1 MLGSLLHPLC
11 NPSGGHQL
19 FGILDSHIY
28 IYIYIYIH
36 THTYIYMYICIY
48 GPEMHQNAE
57 LLSLGAGQVGAATK
71 EQLAAT
77 AQQSVG
83 SCPQ

>member
-1 MLGSLLHPLC
+1 M
-11 NPSGGHQL
+11 
-19 FGILDSHIY
+19 Y
-28 IYIYIYIH
+28 VYIYIH
-36 THTYIYMYICIY
+36 IYLFIY
-48 GPEMHQNAE
+48 GPKMHQDAE
-57 LLSLGAGQVGAATK
+57 LLSLGAGQVGVATK